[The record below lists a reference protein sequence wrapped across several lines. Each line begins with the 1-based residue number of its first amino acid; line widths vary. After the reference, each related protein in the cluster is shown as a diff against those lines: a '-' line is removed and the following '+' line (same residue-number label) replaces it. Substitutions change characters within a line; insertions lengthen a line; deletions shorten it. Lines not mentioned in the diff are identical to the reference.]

1 VRGERYEVVRH
12 VFVCQFCKSIFL
24 KKVKK
29 ISRRPA
35 RQVKGERSEVL
46 RHIFMSIFEVFFF
59 KKMKT
64 ISRRP
69 ARQVR
74 GERPEILRD
83 ALNVNAI
90 TA

>member
-1 VRGERYEVVRH
+1 MRGEKYEVVRH
-12 VFVCQFCKSIFL
+12 VFYVNFLKSIFL
-24 KKVKK
+24 KKNEK
-29 ISRRPA
+29 
-35 RQVKGERSEVL
+35 
-46 RHIFMSIFEVFFF
+46 
-59 KKMKT
+59 